1 MGEQPLAAFRVG
13 CPPIPPHW
21 RLLYFCLI
29 LDSRRDKCKY
39 EMLLWETFA
48 HFDPPDPRRLS
59 NWHIE
64 ERFEAKGF
72 PHRSCISMAGIADVK
87 GLTRAEMMI
96 VTAMM
101 ISTMREERA
110 KEFLVVPVWR

>member
-1 MGEQPLAAFRVG
+1 
-13 CPPIPPHW
+13 
-21 RLLYFCLI
+21 
-29 LDSRRDKCKY
+29 
-39 EMLLWETFA
+39 MLLWETFA